1 MSAPVCFHKFTE
13 WGCSLLCP
21 ISMAAMRMDDIM
33 LQTNGCGRAG
43 LEERLM
49 PDTIWGLDI
58 SPACRVHDIMY
69 QQAEERARRHK
80 DQARLTAE
88 EQFADGILACNL
100 VQLIQQ
106 QTSNRL
112 LRWLRLRRAHKY
124 TDAVALTDILTVLPE
139 PVLVAMG
146 YDTATAAMEDMTC

>member
-1 MSAPVCFHKFTE
+1 MTPVCYSYFPE
-13 WGCSLLCP
+13 WGVRLLCP
-21 ISMAAMRMDDIM
+21 ISVPAMRMDDIM
-33 LQTNGCGRAG
+33 LQTNGCGREG
-43 LEERLM
+43 LEERLI

-58 SPACRVHDIMY
+58 SPVCRVHDIMC
-69 QQAEERARRHK
+69 QQAQERARRHK

-88 EQFADGILACNL
+88 EHFADGVMSCNL
-100 VQLIQQ
+100 VQVIQQ

>member
-1 MSAPVCFHKFTE
+1 MTPVCFHKFSE
-13 WGCSLLCP
+13 WSCSLLCP

-33 LQTNGCGRAG
+33 LQSNGCGREG
-43 LEERLM
+43 LEEWLI

-58 SPACRVHDIMY
+58 SPVCMVHDIMY
-69 QQAEERARRHK
+69 QQAQERARRHK

-88 EQFADGILACNL
+88 EQFADGVMSCNL

-106 QTSNRL
+106 RTSNAI

-124 TDAVALTDILTVLPE
+124 TDAVSMADILSVLPE
-139 PVLVAMG
+139 ETLVAMG
-146 YDTATAAMEDMTC
+146 YDTATAAMGDMIC

>member
-1 MSAPVCFHKFTE
+1 MTPVCFYNFE
-13 WGCSLLCP
+13 DCGVRLLCP

-33 LQTNGCGRAG
+33 LQTNGCGRDG
-43 LEERLM
+43 LEEWLI

-58 SPACRVHDIMY
+58 SPVCRVHDIMY
-69 QQAEERARRHK
+69 QQAQERARRHK

-88 EQFADGILACNL
+88 EQFADGVMSCNL

-106 QTSNRL
+106 KTGSAI

-124 TDAVALTDILTVLPE
+124 TDAVSMADILSVLPE
-139 PVLVAMG
+139 ETLVAMG
-146 YDTATAAMEDMTC
+146 YDTATAAMGDMIC